1 MMTLSKYLP
10 DNSNIWFIVVLVPAD
25 GLLSFK
31 LWFSW
36 LLVIGDFV
44 YLYPWHLMIMLEG
57 SGCYLNLLFQQAV
70 TWFRFGTDSCLVWGP
85 LVLKTDKP
93 LEHMCYPGLL
103 GSPGAP
109 GASAHL
115 CMYCLMG
122 RKELLEARPP
132 IPLRDQG
139 VGHGHLRPIETIR
152 FPSCPLVVGSPW
164 SVPSCFLVSLS
175 GRGALWPGREENVPW
190 SLFVSE
196 FLDLS
201 ISLACAAGSTR
212 YCPWVI
218 CLIQEPTSAVFCC

>member
-1 MMTLSKYLP
+1 
-10 DNSNIWFIVVLVPAD
+10 
-25 GLLSFK
+25 
-31 LWFSW
+31 
-36 LLVIGDFV
+36 
-44 YLYPWHLMIMLEG
+44 MIMLEG

-93 LEHMCYPGLL
+93 LEHLCYPGLL

-164 SVPSCFLVSLS
+164 SAPQPSSKSELPSLFGKHYYFFFLTRALYFPRKIRFFKLQISLVS
-175 GRGALWPGREENVPW
+175 
-190 SLFVSE
+190 
-196 FLDLS
+196 
-201 ISLACAAGSTR
+201 
-212 YCPWVI
+212 
-218 CLIQEPTSAVFCC
+218 